1 MDLTR
6 RVDAPIDFS
15 APMITQSPV
24 LVFKNLWQQP
34 YYRVSDKVSASKKEN
49 MGGRRCAACLRSK
62 VLSLGD
68 Q

>member
-24 LVFKNLWQQP
+24 LVFKKLWQQP
-34 YYRVSDKVSASKKEN
+34 YYRVSDKVSASKKRKY
-49 MGGRRCAACLRSK
+49 GGELCRLPK
-62 VLSLGD
+62 T
-68 Q
+68 